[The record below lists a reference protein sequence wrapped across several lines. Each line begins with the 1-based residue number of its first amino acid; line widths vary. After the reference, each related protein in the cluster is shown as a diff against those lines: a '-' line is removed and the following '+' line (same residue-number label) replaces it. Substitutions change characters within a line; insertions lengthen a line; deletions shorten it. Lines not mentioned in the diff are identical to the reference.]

1 MANQVYAN
9 GREVSCKAADGKS
22 ICAFP
27 DVCLSPPSPPA
38 GPVSIP
44 YPNTGLA
51 SDMTEGSKTVKISG
65 KEVML
70 KDKSYFKKST
80 GDEAATK
87 SLGMGVVTHQIQGKV
102 YFTSWSMDVKFEGE
116 NVVRHLDLTTHNHG
130 SEPPNTIPWLY
141 SNTMDASKIHD
152 ACKKEAEEFNSNC
165 GKHVKRHSDGSMNL
179 QGTNNSMCDDKDCKT
194 ARECILTPYNMGCC
208 DGKTPHHVV
217 PKSQFKARGA
227 SVYTL
232 PSGATYDAD
241 KAPCI
246 CEDGTSHSS
255 GTHGDIHE
263 ETNNL
268 TVNHA
273 SVKDRVT
280 GKTIS
285 ADARWKASEAEAVGA
300 KAVSE
305 ATNCKIEECVQAQAR
320 KGHESMGIKPGDN
333 IRPTT
338 AGRVTKPPLSGAPT
352 FE

>member
-38 GPVSIP
+38 GPVPIP

-116 NVVRHLDLTTHNHG
+116 NVVRHLDLTTHNH
-130 SEPPNTIPWLY
+130 
-141 SNTMDASKIHD
+141 ASKPGQTPPWPYADQAMVGGVCSGMDHL
-152 ACKKEAEEFNSNC
+152 KLVPYKPGC
-165 GKHVKRHSDGSMNL
+165 GTDSKGNK
-179 QGTNNSMCDDKDCKT
+179 Q
-194 ARECILTPYNMGCC
+194 
-208 DGKTPHHVV
+208 TPHHLI
-217 PKSQFKARGA
+217 PDRCTNTKSGY
-227 SVYTL
+227 SH
-232 PSGATYDAD
+232 D

-246 CEDGTSHSS
+246 CVQGKNQHTGSHRACHRIFDPIERVFHDAPPFEYQTARYAAAASAGGAMNPPRTLS
-255 GTHGDIHE
+255 EPEKACVEAQLNNYYQRDQPHGPGLND
-263 ETNNL
+263 
-268 TVNHA
+268 
-273 SVKDRVT
+273 KDQL
-280 GKTIS
+280 
-285 ADARWKASEAEAVGA
+285 
-300 KAVSE
+300 
-305 ATNCKIEECVQAQAR
+305 ATQ
-320 KGHESMGIKPGDN
+320 
-333 IRPTT
+333 
-338 AGRVTKPPLSGAPT
+338 GAPGKVNELYDEAAKI
-352 FE
+352 FSQ